1 MLKHH
6 KADIEDIKMDM
17 RYFLKE
23 LIKKEIVTPH
33 RTILFVKCLFI
44 QGKSLG
50 SHLACYLASRIEVHS
65 CIQFCGFWSISRIVQ
80 QKTAIFLGKM
90 IQQPCDNAEYLK
102 DVKCPVLV
110 IHGMKVG

>member
-33 RTILFVKCLFI
+33 RTILFVKFYSFRAKVSDLI
-44 QGKSLG
+44 W
-50 SHLACYLASRIEVHS
+50 LAIWPLELRSILAFSFAAFGRSPELSSR
-65 CIQFCGFWSISRIVQ
+65 
-80 QKTAIFLGKM
+80 K
-90 IQQPCDNAEYLK
+90 QPFSWAR
-102 DVKCPVLV
+102 
-110 IHGMKVG
+110 